1 MNQKSKI
8 YSQVLWGYLIKKEKK
23 LINDLIEK
31 IILNGE
37 KFLLKEILGEVLK
50 KIDKMKNIEKG
61 KLVLTFKENEKIAI
75 NYLNKYLN
83 SKKEIE
89 KVIVDPNLI
98 LGGKFISD
106 NYELDFSLRNI
117 LWKISN
123 F

>member
-8 YSQVLWGYLIKKEKK
+8 YSEVLLGYLIKKEKK

-37 KFLLKEILGEVLK
+37 RFLLKEILREVLK

>member
-8 YSQVLWGYLIKKEKK
+8 YSEVLWGYLIKKEKK

-37 KFLLKEILGEVLK
+37 RFLLKETLGEVLK

-83 SKKEIE
+83 GKKEIE

-117 LWKISN
+117 LWKIFN

>member
-8 YSQVLWGYLIKKEKK
+8 YSEVLLGYLIKKEKK

-37 KFLLKEILGEVLK
+37 RFLLKEILGEVLK